1 MENQFPGGAA
11 AVGRVRRM
19 VVPSGA
25 CGGMTVGEVC
35 ESLDDPW
42 TILNRIKGEEFKL
55 VRDYGKLLKA
65 TSVLV
70 TELKSAGD
78 GGRSS
83 AAPKLP
89 EGGLGS
95 TASLPQAVRKARDA
109 GGIILK
115 GGASQQVEP
124 TLAVVQLMP
133 VQSPLQST
141 QLVPRTTAGE
151 QPPVEPVFVRPLS
164 FSTRE
169 LPWKPIQLMYLLEWL
184 LHFLDLR
191 LVVPLWAIRALRVA
205 AKMFLAFAV
214 VMCVRHPWL
223 ALQAFWESGGILCSF
238 TVDPAAHALKE
249 HLQAQN
255 VPTQPNQPETFHTQS
270 IFLTILIL
278 IASRWATLPP
288 PPRPAA

>member
-1 MENQFPGGAA
+1 
-11 AVGRVRRM
+11 M

-70 TELKSAGD
+70 NELKGAGD

-83 AAPKLP
+83 AAPRLP

-109 GGIILK
+109 GGIWLSTK
-115 GGASQQVEP
+115 ANPADLPSRGGASQQVES
-124 TLAVVQLMP
+124 TMAVVQLMP
-133 VQSPLQST
+133 VQGPLHTT
-141 QLVPRTTAGE
+141 QIVPHQTVAE
-151 QPPVEPVFVRPLS
+151 QPPVQPVFIRPIS
-164 FSTRE
+164 FSARE
-169 LPWKPIQLMYLLEWL
+169 APWKPIQLIYLLEWL
-184 LHFLDLR
+184 LHCLDLR
-191 LVVPLWAIRALRVA
+191 LVVPLWAIRALRVL
-205 AKMFLAFAV
+205 AKIFLAFAV

-238 TVDPAAHALKE
+238 TVDPAAHVLKE
-249 HLQAQN
+249 HLQAKN
-255 VPTQPNQPETFHTQS
+255 VPTQANQPETFPTQS
-270 IFLTILIL
+270 IFLTILVL
-278 IASRWATLPP
+278 
-288 PPRPAA
+288 